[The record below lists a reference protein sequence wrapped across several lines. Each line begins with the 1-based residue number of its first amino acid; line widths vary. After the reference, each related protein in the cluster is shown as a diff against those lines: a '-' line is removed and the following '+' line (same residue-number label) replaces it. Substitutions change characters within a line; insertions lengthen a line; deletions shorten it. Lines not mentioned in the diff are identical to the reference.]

1 MKVFITGGAGFIG
14 SHLAT
19 ALVERHDEVFVLD
32 DLSTGSM
39 QNIAHLRDR
48 PNFHYRIACATELP
62 LVTELVDLADVTV
75 HLAAAVGVRLIV
87 ERPIQTIETNVHG
100 TETVL
105 RAAAKKQKMVLLAS
119 TSEVYGNSTK
129 IPFREDDNLVLGPTT
144 HSRWAYACSKALDEW
159 LGQAYWREHQLP
171 VTITRLF
178 NTVGPGQTGRYGMVL
193 PNFAR
198 QAITGEPITVYGD
211 GLQSRCFAHVKDVT
225 RAVIRLIERGL
236 GELGS
241 HGPYLVV
248 GGVFNVGS
256 DEEVSIRALAERV
269 KASAGSTSEIVH
281 VPYEQAYA
289 QGFEDMMRRVP
300 DLSKL
305 ERTIGAS
312 PRRALD
318 EIVRDVIQDQRSR
331 LHAKR

>member
-1 MKVFITGGAGFIG
+1 
-14 SHLAT
+14 
-19 ALVERHDEVFVLD
+19 
-32 DLSTGSM
+32 
-39 QNIAHLRDR
+39 
-48 PNFHYRIACATELP
+48 
-62 LVTELVDLADVTV
+62 
-75 HLAAAVGVRLIV
+75 
-87 ERPIQTIETNVHG
+87 
-100 TETVL
+100 
-105 RAAAKKQKMVLLAS
+105 
-119 TSEVYGNSTK
+119 
-129 IPFREDDNLVLGPTT
+129 
-144 HSRWAYACSKALDEW
+144 
-159 LGQAYWREHQLP
+159 
-171 VTITRLF
+171 
-178 NTVGPGQTGRYGMVL
+178 
-193 PNFAR
+193 
-198 QAITGEPITVYGD
+198 
-211 GLQSRCFAHVKDVT
+211 VKDVT